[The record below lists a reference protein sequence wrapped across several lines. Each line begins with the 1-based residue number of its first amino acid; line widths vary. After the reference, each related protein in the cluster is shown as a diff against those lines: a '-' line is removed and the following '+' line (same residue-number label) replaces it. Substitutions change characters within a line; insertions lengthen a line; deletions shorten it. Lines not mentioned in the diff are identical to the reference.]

1 MSSVSLNTN
10 TAFILHQ
17 RALKNATQDSS
28 DSIEKLATGKRIN
41 RAGDDAAGLSIQA
54 KAISQIGSLRQAQ
67 KNVAASRDMLTQIDT
82 IVTGYRDIISDIREL
97 TIQAYN
103 GTNSENELAAIQT
116 QINEHVKSFVAISQ
130 SASPYFSLSNPYG
143 TISIQY
149 GSDDLDTRAILGVG
163 GGLNLAP
170 LDTFNVGSTTVAA
183 YDGTTFGKSGN
194 LATLNAHFASTPAF
208 NDRYGAR
215 ISRLDTQY
223 DFNEQ
228 RIIGLESLKSHVTD
242 TDMAEES
249 SKLAKEQIKQRTAAS
264 VLTQANSQA
273 GFILNLLP

>member
-10 TAFILHQ
+10 TAFILNQ

-67 KNVAASRDMLTQIDT
+67 KNLTAGRDMLTQVDT

-116 QINEHVKSFVAISQ
+116 QINEHVKSLVAISQ
-130 SASPYFSLSNPYG
+130 SASPYFSLSNPSG

-149 GSDDLDTRAILGVG
+149 GSDDLDTRAILGV

-194 LATLNAHFASTPAF
+194 LATLDAHFASTPDF
-208 NDRYGAR
+208 NDRYGGR
-215 ISRLDTQY
+215 IVYLDTKY

-264 VLTQANSQA
+264 VFTQANSQA

>member
-1 MSSVSLNTN
+1 MSSVSLNTS
-10 TAFILHQ
+10 TAFILNQ

-67 KNVAASRDMLTQIDT
+67 KNIAASRDLFDHLSNIFQATKDITQK
-82 IVTGYRDIISDIREL
+82 IREL
-97 TIQAYN
+97 TVQAYN

-116 QINEHVKSFVAISQ
+116 QVNEHVKSLYSLQQ
-130 SASPYFSLSNPYG
+130 SASSPYFPIPNPTG
-143 TISIQY
+143 FLMQY
-149 GSDDLDTRAILGVG
+149 GPNDSDIGIALGASRIGVS
-163 GGLNLAP
+163 
-170 LDTFNVGSTTVAA
+170 TFRSFNVGSTTVSA
-183 YDGTTFGKSGN
+183 YNGTTFGKNGN
-194 LATLNAHFASTPAF
+194 LATVDAYYASTPAF

-228 RIIGLESLKSHVTD
+228 KIIGLESLKSHVID

-249 SKLAKEQIKQRTAAS
+249 SKFAKQQLKQRTAAS

>member
-54 KAISQIGSLRQAQ
+54 KAVSQISSLKQAQ
-67 KNVAASRDMLTQIDT
+67 KNTTAARDMLTWADDT
-82 IVTGYRDIISDIREL
+82 IVGTRDIVNDIREL

-116 QINEHVKSFVAISQ
+116 QINEHLKSIAAIQQ
-130 SASPYFSLSNPYG
+130 SPFPSISLSNPLV
-143 TISIQY
+143 SVQY
-149 GSDDLDTRAILGVG
+149 GSNDSNTKVILGVG
-163 GGLNLAP
+163 APSLTP

-183 YDGTTFGKSGN
+183 YDGVTFGKNGN
-194 LATLNAHFASTPAF
+194 LATIDSFGVFTPAF
-208 NDRYGAR
+208 IDRYGGR
-215 ISRLDTQY
+215 IAYLDTQY

>member
-54 KAISQIGSLRQAQ
+54 KAISQIGSLKQAQ
-67 KNVAASRDMLTQIDT
+67 KNVAASRDMVDHLDNILQASNNITQK
-82 IVTGYRDIISDIREL
+82 IREL
-97 TIQAYN
+97 TVQAYN

-116 QINEHVKSFVAISQ
+116 QVNEHVKSLYRLQQ
-130 SASPYFSLSNPYG
+130 SASSPYYSIPNPTAG
-143 TISIQY
+143 VLTQY
-149 GSDDLDTRAILGVG
+149 GPDDSDRGIILGGSGIGVSTL
-163 GGLNLAP
+163 LN
-170 LDTFNVGSTTVAA
+170 FNVGSTTVAA

-194 LATLNAHFASTPAF
+194 LATVDAYYTSTPAF

>member
-54 KAISQIGSLRQAQ
+54 KAISQIGSLKQAQ
-67 KNVAASRDMLTQIDT
+67 KNVAASRDMLTHVDT
-82 IVTGYRDIISDIREL
+82 ILRSGMDIAQKIREL

-103 GTNSENELAAIQT
+103 GTNSEDELAAIQR
-116 QINEHVKSFVAISQ
+116 QVNEHVKSLYRLEPAGS
-130 SASPYFSLSNPYG
+130 SPYFRIPNATG
-143 TISIQY
+143 VVMQY
-149 GSDDLDTRAILGVG
+149 GPDDSDRGSILGGWGVG
-163 GGLNLAP
+163 ALTFLN
-170 LDTFNVGSTTVAA
+170 FNVGSNTVAA

-194 LATLNAHFASTPAF
+194 LATVDSYFASTPAF
-208 NDRYGAR
+208 NDRYGGR